1 MNNDFFSCRE
11 INKKYSVDKKEI
23 HILKGIDL
31 SLNKG
36 DFVALLGPSGAGKST
51 LLYILSTLD
60 SPDNGKVFYQGKEV
74 THFKEKEKVA
84 FRKKTGFVF
93 QFYNLLPEFNVLD
106 NVTIAADIAGFMSDK
121 EKNERAVSLLKTLGL
136 GERMHHK
143 PTQLSGGEQ
152 QRVSIAR
159 ALINDPDLIFADEPT
174 GNLDTVNASDIIN
187 ILKDLNENHGKTIIM
202 VTHNKDIAKVAKR
215 NLHIVDGKIEESF

>member
-1 MNNDFFSCRE
+1 MNSDFFSCRD
-11 INKKYSVDKKEI
+11 IHKKYKIGKESI

-31 SLNKG
+31 SLTKG

-60 SPDNGKVFYQGKEV
+60 APDEGIITLNGSEV

-93 QFYNLLPEFNVLD
+93 QFYNLLPEFSVLENVLL
-106 NVTIAADIAGFMSDK
+106 AADIAGLVSEK
-121 EKNERAVSLLKTLGL
+121 ERKANALSILDELGL
-136 GERMHHK
+136 SHRIKHK

-159 ALINDPDLIFADEPT
+159 ALINDPEIIFADEPT
-174 GNLDTVNASDIIN
+174 GNLDSANAAEIIR
-187 ILKDLNENHGKTIIM
+187 ILKDLNQNKGKTIVM
-202 VTHNKDIAKVAKR
+202 VTHNDEIAKLAKR
-215 NLHIVDGKIEESF
+215 NLHIIDGKIEER

>member
-1 MNNDFFSCRE
+1 MNNEFFSCRD
-11 INKKYSVDKKEI
+11 IHKKYTVDKEAI

-31 SLNKG
+31 SLTQG

-60 SPDNGKVFYQGKEV
+60 APDDGVIYLNGKEV
-74 THFKEKEKVA
+74 THFKENEKVA

-93 QFYNLLPEFNVLD
+93 QFYNLLPEFTVLENVM
-106 NVTIAADIAGFMSDK
+106 IAADIAGFVSEK
-121 EKNERAVSLLKTLGL
+121 ERKSRAVSLLEELGL
-136 GERMHHK
+136 GHRIKHK

-159 ALINDPDLIFADEPT
+159 ALINDPEIIFADEPT
-174 GNLDTVNASDIIN
+174 GNLDSVNAAEIIR
-187 ILKDLNENHGKTIIM
+187 ILKDLNENKGKTIVM
-202 VTHNKDIAKVAKR
+202 VTHNDEIAKLAKR
-215 NLHIVDGKIEESF
+215 NLHIIDGKIEER